1 MIHDVRLTPLK
12 KICDERGR
20 MMHLFSREWP
30 IFKSFG
36 EVYFST
42 VNPGVVKAWHLH
54 KENTL
59 NYTAVT
65 GMIKC
70 VLFDDREGS
79 PTRGEVNEFFL
90 GEHNYQLITIPPGI
104 WNGVKGITTTESI
117 ISIVMDLPYN
127 PAEVVRIHPFQNN
140 IPYDWDLKHG

>member
-1 MIHDVRLTPLK
+1 MIDGVLLTPLK

-20 MMHLFSREWP
+20 VMHLLRSDWP

-36 EVYFST
+36 ETYFSV
-42 VNPGVVKAWHLH
+42 VNPGVVKGWHLH
-54 KENTL
+54 REITL

-70 VLFDDREGS
+70 VLYDDREGS
-79 PTRGEVNEFFL
+79 PSRGEVNEFFL

-104 WNGVKGITTTESI
+104 WNGVKGIGTAESI
-117 ISIVMDLPYN
+117 IATVLSKPYN
-127 PAEVVRIHPFQNN
+127 PDEVVRRDPFTRD
-140 IPYDWDLKHG
+140 IPYDWSLKHG